1 MTPFLLVAEVA
12 ARYRCSIWTIQQRAK
27 NCSIPHRKFAGG
39 SSRLVF
45 IPAWLDAYDAGA
57 ALEVTE
63 QPGGGRVVRPI
74 T

>member
-1 MTPFLLVAEVA
+1 MTPYLLVGEVA
-12 ARYRCSIWTIQQRAK
+12 ARYRCSVWTIQQRAK
-27 NCSIPHRKFAGG
+27 AGTLPHRKFAGG

-63 QPGGGRVVRPI
+63 TPGGGRVVRPI